1 MHFEITF
8 FGNSRWFILLSVM
21 NTLLFTGYYPAR
33 CFGMYS
39 KNSEAYRSKCH
50 HRRWFG
56 MYFNQ
61 VTVKG
66 VNSNI
71 NTQEGNDGIQFHIT
85 ARLKC
90 LRDSGLLEKECKK
103 VKKTYWKNYWKIYK
117 KNSWQRRK
125 KVVN

>member
-1 MHFEITF
+1 
-8 FGNSRWFILLSVM
+8 
-21 NTLLFTGYYPAR
+21 
-33 CFGMYS
+33 
-39 KNSEAYRSKCH
+39 
-50 HRRWFG
+50 

-85 ARLKC
+85 ARLKS

-103 VKKTYWKNYWKIYK
+103 VKKTY
-117 KNSWQRRK
+117 
-125 KVVN
+125 

>member
-1 MHFEITF
+1 
-8 FGNSRWFILLSVM
+8 
-21 NTLLFTGYYPAR
+21 
-33 CFGMYS
+33 
-39 KNSEAYRSKCH
+39 
-50 HRRWFG
+50 

-66 VNSNI
+66 VNSHI

-103 VKKTYWKNYWKIYK
+103 FKKTY
-117 KNSWQRRK
+117 
-125 KVVN
+125 

>member
-1 MHFEITF
+1 
-8 FGNSRWFILLSVM
+8 
-21 NTLLFTGYYPAR
+21 
-33 CFGMYS
+33 
-39 KNSEAYRSKCH
+39 
-50 HRRWFG
+50 

-90 LRDSGLLEKECKK
+90 LRDSGLLEKSVKRLKRLIEKTIEK
-103 VKKTYWKNYWKIYK
+103 FIKKTVD
-117 KNSWQRRK
+117 RGGRK
-125 KVVN
+125 W